1 MTPIRFLLPVLLA
14 GAALSSCTQ
23 PTAPL
28 TAHDAWIR
36 AAPPGAS
43 AMAGYVEI
51 ENHGEAPVRCTGA
64 SGADFGAIEIHRT
77 LIENG
82 QSRMLRDQV
91 VDVPEHGRAAL
102 APGGYHLMLF
112 RPQRPLSAGDRS
124 TLTLHCGAV
133 DLTTE
138 FTVRTN

>member
-1 MTPIRFLLPVLLA
+1 MTPARLLLTVLLA
-14 GAALSSCTQ
+14 GTALPACAR

-28 TAHDAWIR
+28 AARDAWIR

-51 ENHGEAPVRCTGA
+51 ENRGDAPVRCTGA
-64 SGADFGAIEIHRT
+64 SGADFGAVEIHRT
-77 LIENG
+77 MVENG
-82 QSRMLRDQV
+82 QSRMLRDQAV
-91 VDVPEHGRAAL
+91 EVPARGSAAL

-112 RPQRPLSAGDRS
+112 RPQRPLAPGDRS
-124 TLTLHCGAV
+124 TLTLHCDTL